1 MWRRKL
7 KYQVCETCLM
17 DTTDPDIDFDY
28 NGVCKHCHFAI
39 ENLPKYQFT
48 EKEEAFYLE
57 DLRKRMIAGRKS
69 STTYDAILGVSGGV
83 DSSYVALLAHRLGLK
98 LLLVHCDNG
107 WNSKEAVKNIYN
119 IVKIT
124 GYDLETVV
132 LDWDEFRDLQRAF
145 IFAGVVDIEMITDH
159 ANRAAM
165 FKIAKSNKIKNVLS
179 GNNFTTE
186 HTMPQA
192 WVWNKRDAMN
202 IKSIHKKFGT
212 TKLKHYP
219 FLNTIKLALYAQL
232 GFGFNYQEPLLNIN
246 YIKQEVMDEL
256 KQELNWED
264 YGGKHYES
272 EFTKFYQTYI
282 LPKKFNI
289 DKRRAHL
296 SDLVH
301 SGQLTLEEAKKELQK
316 PLYNQKL
323 IVQQKDYVLK
333 KLKISN
339 DDFDNL
345 MSKNPVP
352 HYNYGSDRKIVN
364 PLRKIKK
371 IVNKIL

>member
-1 MWRRKL
+1 
-7 KYQVCETCLM
+7 
-17 DTTDPDIDFDY
+17 
-28 NGVCKHCHFAI
+28 
-39 ENLPKYQFT
+39 
-48 EKEEAFYLE
+48 
-57 DLRKRMIAGRKS
+57 MIAGRKS